1 MGSQE
6 PANAEFPAAA
16 HSPAQGRKLSEILR
30 DIAGDHSRD
39 RIFVRD
45 LLGVMQDRAIATLL
59 FVFAVPNV
67 LPTPPGT
74 SSVLGTPLI
83 FLSAQLM
90 LGFRPWLP
98 DIITARSMARRDFAS
113 VVAQAGPWLVKAE
126 GLLQPRLEVLAHPSV
141 QRVVGALCFA
151 LAMILVLPIPLGN
164 MLPAL
169 AICIFSLG
177 ILARDGLWII
187 AGVVTAIVAVAI
199 SSGVVYALVE
209 GAYLVKTGAF
219 ISGSR

>member
-1 MGSQE
+1 MISEE
-6 PANAEFPAAA
+6 PVDAEVPASA
-16 HSPAQGRKLSEILR
+16 HIPARGRKLSEILW
-30 DIAGDHSRD
+30 DIADDRIRD
-39 RIFVRD
+39 RISVRD
-45 LLGVMQDRAIATLL
+45 LLGVMQDRAMATLL

-83 FLSAQLM
+83 FLSVQLM

-98 DIITARSMARRDFAS
+98 DVVTARSIARRDFAS
-113 VVAQAGPWLVKAE
+113 VVARAVPWLVKAE
-126 GLLQPRLEVLAHPSV
+126 ALLQPRLEVLAHPWV
-141 QRVVGALCFA
+141 QRVIGGFCFA
-151 LAMILVLPIPLGN
+151 LAVILVLPIPLGN

-187 AGVVTAIVAVAI
+187 AGAVTAIGAVAI

-209 GAYLVKTGAF
+209 AALLVIGEAF
-219 ISGSR
+219 G